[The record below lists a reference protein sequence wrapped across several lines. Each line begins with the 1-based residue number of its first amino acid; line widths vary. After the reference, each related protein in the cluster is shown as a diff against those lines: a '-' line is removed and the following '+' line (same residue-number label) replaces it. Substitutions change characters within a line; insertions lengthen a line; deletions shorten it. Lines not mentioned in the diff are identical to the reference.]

1 MPTSKK
7 GTNVYKQAPTELIPI
22 EREGTIHYT
31 RQKHCT
37 RMAKFLCN
45 TPTQGSQYISQLTEI
60 FQSFLLSFGFY
71 LQRNYS
77 FYL

>member
-45 TPTQGSQYISQLTEI
+45 TPTQGS
-60 FQSFLLSFGFY
+60 
-71 LQRNYS
+71 LQ
-77 FYL
+77 